1 MLANLG
7 PDKMKQQTPI
17 PPIKDEAILNLGA
30 GGGEYYEQN
39 FPSILAKIVA
49 LQSRCARAHC
59 VRDPACRFISMPLY
73 VSGFLKKKK
82 RKNARSEFEIPY
94 YLCFREPH
102 GLGGLALK
110 NQPSPISFM

>member
-73 VSGFLKKKK
+73 VSGFLIKKG
-82 RKNARSEFEIPY
+82 RSGFEIPY
-94 YLCFREPH
+94 YSCYRVPH
-102 GLGGLALK
+102 RLGGGDG
-110 NQPSPISFM
+110 